1 MTDSSQ
7 IKESGII
14 VKPDDAVKTETEKP
28 KIDGGANS
36 NEKVKNHRIN
46 EEIKSTL
53 LFAAT
58 SVAAGY
64 VSFLLTPAKPAAIP
78 ATSLLIVLG
87 AMIAVFLGTF
97 ALIQKLAGKKNMQWI
112 MGNGGAIYL
121 FLWFVTWIIFY
132 NAM

>member
-1 MTDSSQ
+1 MTDSNQ
-7 IKESGII
+7 TKESGISA
-14 VKPDDAVKTETEKP
+14 KPGDAEKTETEKP
-28 KIDGGANS
+28 KTDGGADN
-36 NEKVKNHRIN
+36 NEKVKVHRIN

-58 SVAAGY
+58 SVVAGY
-64 VSFLLTPAKPAAIP
+64 ISFFLTPAKPAAIP
-78 ATSLLIVLG
+78 ATSLLLVLVT
-87 AMIAVFLGTF
+87 MIAIFLGTKT
-97 ALIQKLAGKKNMQWI
+97 LIQKLEGKKNMQWI